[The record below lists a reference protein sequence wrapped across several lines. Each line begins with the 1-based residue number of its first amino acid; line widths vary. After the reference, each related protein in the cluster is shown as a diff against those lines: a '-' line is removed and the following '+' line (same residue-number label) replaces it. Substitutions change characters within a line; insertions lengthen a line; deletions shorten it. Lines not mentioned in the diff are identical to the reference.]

1 MKRFAALLLPFII
14 TTAMAKDAPVFDPA
28 ADAGDLATS
37 FIEVDNLEALAG
49 VKRVAISQFRV
60 EFAVENSAKATSST
74 NTGWTSTRSQV
85 KLVGVPTET
94 LQQVADALQDRLV
107 EDLASA
113 GIEVISHDLVKENAA
128 YKSLAPVLRTS
139 SEPLGTQTGKSVFI
153 GGHGTPYYLTNDD
166 KHLGLGTMLGGFST
180 TQPQNIEPSMAKELD
195 ATVLRVT
202 VMVAFADQ
210 KTSGGMFRS
219 SSSVDTELGLTI
231 IPKIT
236 GMLAI
241 TPGSGKA
248 RATLGESIV
257 MGNEIFEL
265 RTAKKEG
272 YSILSGVYGDKKYE
286 AVTTPEAYSGLVTRY
301 GQAVQAAI
309 VAAIRGGMTQ

>member
-1 MKRFAALLLPFII
+1 MKRLAMLLLPLIL
-14 TTAMAKDAPVFDPA
+14 TTALAEDAPTFDPN
-28 ADAGDLATS
+28 ADPGSLASS
-37 FIEVDNLEALAG
+37 FIEVDNLKALAG

-85 KLVGVPTET
+85 MLVGVPAET
-94 LQQVADALQDRLV
+94 LQQVADALQDRFV
-107 EDLASA
+107 EDLTKA
-113 GIEVISHDLVKENAA
+113 GVEVMSYDVVKDNAA
-128 YKSLAPVLRTS
+128 YKSLEAVLRTS
-139 SEPLGTQTGKSVFI
+139 IEPVGTQTGKSIFV

-180 TQPQNIEPSMAKELD
+180 TQPQNIEPAIAKELD

-219 SSSVDTELGLTI
+219 GSSVDTELRLTI

-248 RATLGESIV
+248 RATLEESVV

-272 YSILSGVYGDKKYE
+272 YSILSGSYGSKKYE
-286 AVTTPEAYSGLVTRY
+286 AATTPEAYSGIVTKY
-301 GQAVQAAI
+301 GQAVESAI
-309 VAAIRGGMTQ
+309 IAAIRPGLAQ